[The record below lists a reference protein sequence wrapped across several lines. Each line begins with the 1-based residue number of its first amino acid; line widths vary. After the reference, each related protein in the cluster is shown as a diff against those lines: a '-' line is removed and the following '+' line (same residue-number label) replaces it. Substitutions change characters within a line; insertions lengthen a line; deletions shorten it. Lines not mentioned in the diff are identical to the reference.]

1 MDYRDTLNLP
11 QTKFKMKANLG
22 QKEPMYL
29 KRWEKEGLYAKIQE
43 HGQGKPLYVL
53 HDGPPYANGHIH
65 LGTAFNKILKDII
78 LKSRRMAG
86 FQAPYI
92 PGWDCH
98 GLPIEHNVDKEL
110 GEKKNT
116 IPKLAK
122 RGACR
127 KYAEKWIKTQK
138 NEFKRLGVLGD
149 WERPY
154 LTMNYDYEASI
165 AREFNNFLL
174 SGAVTRNK
182 KPVYWCST
190 CTTALA
196 EAEVEYYDHRSPSIF
211 VKFPVV
217 EDLSDIDPALADT
230 KVSVVIWT
238 TTPWTLPAN
247 LAVAF
252 HPDFV
257 YAAVKVGDET
267 LILAQELV
275 ESVMAT
281 MEISDYSVTG
291 TFSARGLEKRK
302 CRHPFLDRD
311 SLMVL
316 ANYVTLEAG
325 TGCVHTAPGH
335 GADDYLTG
343 LRYNL
348 EILSPVDSEGRYTEE
363 AGQYAGLQVPEVNK
377 TINADMAASGVLLH
391 EEAINHSYPHCWRCK
406 KPVMYRATPQWFIS
420 MEVND
425 LRKKALTEIENVQ
438 WTPAWGMQ
446 RIHSMVENRPDWC
459 LSRQRTWGVP
469 ITVVSCKTCGEV
481 LKSEALVARID
492 ELFRKEGADAWFRH
506 ELSDFLE
513 DGCSCPSC
521 GGSEFEKEEDILDV
535 WFDSGT
541 SHAAVCEAREELR
554 VPADLYLE
562 GSDQHRG
569 WFQSSLLTSVGTR
582 GQAPFKGVLTHGYVV
597 DGKGKKM
604 SKSIGNV
611 VAPEEVI
618 KKFGAE
624 ILRLWVSSE
633 DYRDDVKVS
642 DEILKQVADAYR
654 KMRNTIRYMLG
665 NLTDFDPA
673 VHSVPFEQMEEIDR
687 LALARFEE
695 LREKV
700 TAAYER
706 YEFHSIHQALNY
718 FGGTTMSA
726 FYLDILKDRLYCSGT
741 DSILRR
747 SAQTVLH
754 EILGGLLKLMAP
766 VLSFT
771 ATEAWEHFQGLT
783 DNSPLDESIFF
794 TEFPKPAPERRDPEL
809 EARWGKLI
817 QVRSE
822 ITKALEVARRE
833 KIIGHPLEAEVLLEI
848 NGEWASF
855 IEEEWEQVKEVCIIS
870 EMTRCEERS
879 AFTDLSFQVSEELSG
894 LAVAVRAAA
903 GDKCERCWTRSTF
916 VGSNEDHPQLC
927 ERCLGVVV
935 EMDLGEQQ

>member
-11 QTKFKMKANLG
+11 KTKFKMKANLN

-29 KRWEKEGLYAKIQE
+29 KRWEKEDLYGMLQAHAE
-43 HGQGKPLYVL
+43 GKPLYVL

-78 LKSRRMAG
+78 LKSKRLAG

-98 GLPIEHNVDKEL
+98 GLPIEHNVDQEL
-110 GEKKNT
+110 GEKKNS
-116 IPKLAK
+116 IPKIAK

-127 KYAEKWIKTQK
+127 KYAEKWVKIQK
-138 NEFKRLGVLGD
+138 DEFKRLGVFGD
-149 WERPY
+149 WDRPY
-154 LTMNYDYEASI
+154 LTMNYDYQASI
-165 AREFNNFLL
+165 AREFNKFLL
-174 SGAVTRNK
+174 SGSVIRNK

-196 EAEVEYYDHRSPSIF
+196 EAEVEYYDHTSPSIY
-211 VKFPVV
+211 VKFPVE
-217 EDLSDIDPALADT
+217 EDLSDIDPALAGD

-252 HPDFV
+252 HPDFD

-267 LILAQELV
+267 LILAKEMV
-275 ESVMAT
+275 ESVMEE
-281 MEISDYSVTG
+281 MEISEFSVVA
-291 TFSARGLEKRK
+291 TFSAKGLEKRN
-302 CRHPFLDRD
+302 CRHPFMDRN

-348 EILSPVDSEGRYTEE
+348 DILSPVDSEGRYTDE
-363 AGQYAGLQVPEVNK
+363 AGQYAGQQVPAVN
-377 TINADMAASGVLLH
+377 TIINKDMAASGVLLH
-391 EEAINHSYPHCWRCK
+391 EDSIHHSYPHCWRCK

-420 MEVND
+420 MEING
-425 LRKKALTEIENVQ
+425 LQKKALAEIDKVQ

-469 ITVVSCKTCGEV
+469 ITVVSCTACGEV
-481 LKSEALVARID
+481 VKDEALVARID
-492 ELFRKEGADAWFRH
+492 ELFCEEGADAWFRH
-506 ELSDFLE
+506 ELSEFLPA
-513 DGCSCPSC
+513 GTTCSSC
-521 GGSEFEKEEDILDV
+521 GSSEFQKEEDILDV

-582 GQAPFKGVLTHGYVV
+582 GHAPYKGVLTHGYVV
-597 DGKGKKM
+597 DGQGKKM

-611 VAPEEVI
+611 VAPSEVI
-618 KKFGAE
+618 QKFGAE

-642 DEILKQVADAYR
+642 DEILKQVADSYR
-654 KMRNTIRYMLG
+654 KIRNTIRYMLG

-673 VHSVPFEQMEEIDR
+673 NHAVPFEQLEEIDR
-687 LALARFEE
+687 WALGKFEE
-695 LREKV
+695 LRDRV
-700 TAAYER
+700 TVAYDQ
-706 YEFHSIHQALNY
+706 YEFHPIHQALNY
-718 FGGTTMSA
+718 FCGTTMSA

-741 DSILRR
+741 DSPLRR

-754 EILGGLLKLMAP
+754 EILEGLLKLMSP
-766 VLSFT
+766 VLTFT
-771 ATEAWEHFQGLT
+771 TAEAWEHFKGL
-783 DNSPLDESIFF
+783 DASAPLQESIFF
-794 TEFPKPAPERRDPEL
+794 TEFPEPAPERRDAVQEK
-809 EARWGKLI
+809 RWEKLI
-817 QVRSE
+817 RVRSE
-822 ITKALEVARRE
+822 ITKALEAARRE
-833 KIIGHPLEAEVLLEI
+833 KIIGHPLEAEVLFETG
-848 NGEWASF
+848 GEWADF
-855 IEEEWEQVKEVCIIS
+855 IKEERQQIKDVCIIS
-870 EMTRCEERS
+870 ELTFCTDRSGLADLTFHVGEEIP
-879 AFTDLSFQVSEELSG
+879 G
-894 LAVAVRAAA
+894 LAVAVRAAQ

-916 VGSNEDHPQLC
+916 VGTHAEHPQIC
-927 ERCLGVVV
+927 ERCLQVVSD
-935 EMDLGEQQ
+935 MDLEE

>member
-11 QTKFKMKANLG
+11 QTKFKMKANLN
-22 QKEPMYL
+22 QREPLYL
-29 KRWEKEGLYAKIQE
+29 KRWQKEDLYGMLQE
-43 HGQGKPLYVL
+43 HTQGKPLYVL

-78 LKSRRMAG
+78 LKSRRLAG
-86 FQAPYI
+86 FHAPYI

-98 GLPIEHNVDKEL
+98 GLPIEHNVDQEL
-110 GEKKNT
+110 GEKKKS
-116 IPKLAK
+116 IPKLSK

-138 NEFKRLGVLGD
+138 EEFKRLGVIGD
-149 WERPY
+149 WDRPY
-154 LTMNYDYEASI
+154 LTMDYEYQASI
-165 AREFNNFLL
+165 AREFNKFLL
-174 SGAVTRNK
+174 SGSVIRNK

-196 EAEVEYYDHRSPSIF
+196 EAEVEYYDHSSPSIY
-211 VKFPVV
+211 VKFPVR
-217 EDLSDIDPALADT
+217 EDLADIDPALAGD

-252 HPDFV
+252 HPDFE
-257 YAAVKVGDET
+257 YAAVKTGEET
-267 LILAQELV
+267 LILAKEMV
-275 ESVMAT
+275 ESVMEE

-291 TFSARGLEKRK
+291 TFSARGLENRK
-302 CRHPFLDRD
+302 CRHPFMDRD

-335 GADDYLTG
+335 GADDYITG

-363 AGQYAGLQVPEVNK
+363 AGQYAGQQVPEVNK
-377 TINADMAASGVLLH
+377 IINSDMSASGALLH
-391 EEAINHSYPHCWRCK
+391 EDAIDHSYPHCWRCK

-425 LRKKALTEIENVQ
+425 LQKKALNEIENVE
-438 WTPAWGMQ
+438 WTPSWGMQ

-469 ITVVSCKTCGEV
+469 ITVVSCSACGEV
-481 LKSEALVARID
+481 VKDEALVARID
-492 ELFRKEGADAWFRH
+492 ELFREEGADAWFRH
-506 ELSDFLE
+506 ELSDFLPA
-513 DGCSCPSC
+513 DTTCGSC
-521 GGSEFEKEEDILDV
+521 GSNEFEKEEDILDV

-554 VPADLYLE
+554 APADLYLE

-582 GQAPFKGVLTHGYVV
+582 GHAPYKGVLTHGYVV
-597 DGKGKKM
+597 DGQGKKM
-604 SKSIGNV
+604 SKSVGNV
-611 VAPEEVI
+611 VAPREVI
-618 KKFGAE
+618 EKFGAE

-642 DEILKQVADAYR
+642 DEILKQVADSYR
-654 KMRNTIRYMLG
+654 KIRNTIRYMLG
-665 NLTDFDPA
+665 NLTDFDPVNNGVA
-673 VHSVPFEQMEEIDR
+673 FDQMEEIDR
-687 LALARFEE
+687 WTQRKFEE

-700 TAAYER
+700 TTAYEC
-706 YEFHSIHQALNY
+706 YEFHPINQALNY
-718 FGGTTMSA
+718 FCGTTMSA

-741 DSILRR
+741 DSQLRR

-754 EILGGLLKLMAP
+754 EILGGLLKLMSP
-766 VLSFT
+766 VLTFT
-771 ATEAWEHFQGLT
+771 TAEAWESFKGL
-783 DNSPLDESIFF
+783 DENAPLQESIFF
-794 TEFPKPAPERRDPEL
+794 TEFPAPDPERRNPEQ
-809 EARWGKLI
+809 EERWGKLI
-817 QVRSE
+817 RVRSE
-822 ITKALEVARRE
+822 ITKALELARRE
-833 KIIGHPLEAEVLLEI
+833 KVIGHPLEAEVLLEI
-848 NGEWASF
+848 NGEWADF
-855 IEEEWEQVKEVCIIS
+855 IKDEWEQVKDACIIS
-870 EMTRCEERS
+870 ELTPC
-879 AFTDLSFQVSEELSG
+879 TDRNDFGGLEFQVGEEIPE
-894 LAVAVRAAA
+894 LAVAVRAAK
-903 GDKCERCWTRSTF
+903 GEKCERCWTRSTF
-916 VGSNEDHPQLC
+916 VGTDAEHTQLC
-927 ERCLGVVV
+927 ERCLQVVSA
-935 EMDLGEQQ
+935 MDLEA